1 MLKMILP
8 LMMVF
13 SVGAHAES
21 LKSVDACV
29 NDSYVAEQ
37 ISEVA
42 ASERL
47 DIFNAQGD
55 VVGALVFRLGGP
67 SSGLAALYLCGR
79 NSGYYYADG
88 EIADWI
94 TSVGREVSVGSI
106 YNDEYDV
113 EAHAQT
119 LKTDEKST
127 NLRIRMKIQFVGE
140 PEDADYQPFSVEI
153 FVKVPHK

>member
-1 MLKMILP
+1 MFKIILP

-13 SVGAHAES
+13 SVAAHAES
-21 LKSVDACV
+21 LKSIDVCAK
-29 NDSYVAEQ
+29 DSYVAEQ

-47 DIFNAQGD
+47 DVFNAQGG
-55 VVGALVFRLGGP
+55 VVGALVFRSGGL
-67 SSGLAALYLCGR
+67 SGGLAALYLCGS

-94 TSVGREVSVGSI
+94 TNVGREVSVGSI
-106 YNDEYDV
+106 YNDEYEV
-113 EAHAQT
+113 EAKAQT
-119 LKTDEKST
+119 LKKDGESA
-127 NLRIRMKIQFVGE
+127 NLKIQVKIQFVGE
-140 PEDADYQPFSVEI
+140 PEDADYQPFSAEI

>member
-1 MLKMILP
+1 MFKMILP

-13 SVGAHAES
+13 SVGAHAKS

-37 ISEVA
+37 IREID

-55 VVGALVFRLGGP
+55 IVGALIFRSGGL
-67 SSGLAALYLCGR
+67 SGGLAALYLCGS

-94 TSVGREVSVGSI
+94 THIGREVPIGSI

-113 EAHAQT
+113 EAKAQT
-119 LKTDEKST
+119 LNRDEKST
-127 NLRIRMKIQFVGE
+127 NLKIHVKAQFAGDSE
-140 PEDADYQPFSVEI
+140 YADYEPFSAEI